1 MIKCLRYGA
10 IALAYASLAYASSVH
25 WAAAQSGFPGGAGD
39 PQSKAMI
46 QPSQLRLTPA
56 QRTAI
61 LNAVLAESA
70 KITPPPKFQASVG
83 GQVPPSIE
91 LRTLPSA
98 AMAQAPELRS
108 LQYTMSQNQV
118 LLVDPTTM
126 RVIDIIRQ

>member
-1 MIKCLRYGA
+1 MMKCLRYGA
-10 IALAYASLAYASSVH
+10 IALAYASSVH
-25 WAAAQSGFPGGAGD
+25 WAAAQEGFPGGAGD
-39 PQSKAMI
+39 PQSKAMS

-56 QRTAI
+56 QRTTI

-70 KITPPPKFQASVG
+70 KITPPPKFQAAVG
-83 GQVPPSIE
+83 AQVPPSIE
-91 LRTLPSA
+91 LRTLPSV

-126 RVIDIIRQ
+126 RVVDIIRQ